1 MNHLDSFI
9 QYIQFEKRY
18 SKHTVHAYQNDL
30 NHFFGF
36 LRRMEIEE
44 VKLVHIRSWMADM
57 VENEFEVISIHRKI
71 SALRSYYKF
80 LNKTGR
86 SKENPVISL
95 KLPKK
100 RRRLPDYV
108 QEDKMDQILESTEGQ
123 VDFEGLRDR
132 LILQLL
138 YKTGI
143 RRSELLGLNEGSIDK
158 FRGVLKV
165 LGKGGKERLIPID
178 KELIQIFSE
187 YVSERS
193 LLNGLDGFW
202 ISDKGRPL
210 CSKGIYNLVKKYVE
224 KSGHSGKAS
233 PHVLRHSFAT
243 HLSNGG
249 ADLNAIKE
257 LLGHSSLAAT
267 QVYTHNSIERLKK
280 VYEKAHP
287 KAR

>member
-9 QYIQFEKRY
+9 QYIQLEKRY

-108 QEDKMDQILESTEGQ
+108 QEDKMDQIL
-123 VDFEGLRDR
+123 
-132 LILQLL
+132 
-138 YKTGI
+138 
-143 RRSELLGLNEGSIDK
+143 
-158 FRGVLKV
+158 
-165 LGKGGKERLIPID
+165 
-178 KELIQIFSE
+178 
-187 YVSERS
+187 
-193 LLNGLDGFW
+193 
-202 ISDKGRPL
+202 
-210 CSKGIYNLVKKYVE
+210 
-224 KSGHSGKAS
+224 A
-233 PHVLRHSFAT
+233 
-243 HLSNGG
+243 
-249 ADLNAIKE
+249 
-257 LLGHSSLAAT
+257 
-267 QVYTHNSIERLKK
+267 
-280 VYEKAHP
+280 
-287 KAR
+287 

>member
-18 SKHTVHAYQNDL
+18 SKHTVHAYRNDL

-108 QEDKMDQILESTEGQ
+108 QEDKMEQILDSTLGQ

>member
-9 QYIQFEKRY
+9 QYIQLEKRY

-178 KELIQIFSE
+178 KQLIQIFSE